1 MVRLT
6 KPTTPVQLQQTI
18 DNIILANPGIVGN
31 IADLLVS
38 ADSCLGADVLDADL
52 GASFQF
58 ENVLTKA
65 DVSATHPLYTLL
77 GGVRLKQV
85 TAQGFLVGQD
95 CGTPFYLILY
105 ISDRNDLR
113 AYVPTPGN
121 AINPFT
127 GQLFGG
133 GYPEDDMLAQKLGH
147 TDYASMDYKQPHIQ
161 DQFYD
166 KTMMLHDIISN
177 IRLEH

>member
-18 DNIILANPGIVGN
+18 DNVILANPGVVSDT
-31 IADLLVS
+31 AELLLA
-38 ADSCLGADVLDADL
+38 ADSCLGADVLDTDL
-52 GASFQF
+52 SASFAF

-65 DVSATHPLYTLL
+65 DVPATHPLHTLL
-77 GGVRLKQV
+77 GGIRLKQV

-95 CGTPFYLILY
+95 YGTPFYLILY

-113 AYVPTPGN
+113 AYVPISGN

-127 GQLFGG
+127 GQLFGEG
-133 GYPEDDMLAQKLGH
+133 HPEDDMIAQKLGH
-147 TDYASMDYKQPHIQ
+147 ADYASMDYTIPNIQ

-166 KTMMLHDIISN
+166 KTMLIHDILTN
-177 IRLEH
+177 INLKH